1 MAKSRLVPFRGLDV
15 RLPDPTRLAG
25 HNFVHHR
32 VNDAN
37 RPSPVELRWLLDM
50 ALIMA
55 RHEAAIDWS
64 ELDRYCVQTG
74 QGEVLATYL
83 AFGETLLGRQSPAL
97 TARPDGDAMRKLRQ
111 YIDPSER
118 RPGRDVDVVS
128 HRFSGADAAH
138 VAGHC
143 WRVPLPNEFLQGD
156 TSLHPAT

>member
-55 RHEAAIDWS
+55 RHEAAIDRS

-111 YIDPSER
+111 YIDPVGAPARARRGCRVTQIFWRGRSTCCRPLLARAPAER
-118 RPGRDVDVVS
+118 I
-128 HRFSGADAAH
+128 
-138 VAGHC
+138 
-143 WRVPLPNEFLQGD
+143 
-156 TSLHPAT
+156 PAR